1 LSSRKALPDED
12 DLELL
17 CELLSKIGESFD
29 KTATDDANKN
39 NFNECFILLL
49 ELSKLKEI
57 SSRIKV
63 KLELVIA
70 LRKNNWKARREDEG
84 PCKKEDIHK
93 KIANETSNKA
103 NGMLKGPFSPPQHQ
117 QPPPIRMMQR
127 GKEPP
132 MGQFNQPNEFRRTI
146 SAPGHIEPMKNESKV
161 PSFQTGVIVKRTN
174 SVAAVP
180 VSPTTVNTNTIEIK
194 QNVENDISDEK
205 IEEKLKGMMS
215 DYLTIDDMNEVLQPL
230 QELPKRAIPRLIVL
244 VLDKYV
250 DCNKSDIQKKLYS
263 LLDGIASKGIF
274 SGLTKQ
280 IEDAITSWE
289 PFQTLWDY
297 VLENSKAPSLISNI
311 LKLLIT
317 FDACTKTAIQESIHN
332 IRINIEKENDEYG
345 PSLEDFDKLYN
356 DLLSQLS

>member
-1 LSSRKALPDED
+1 
-12 DLELL
+12 
-17 CELLSKIGESFD
+17 
-29 KTATDDANKN
+29 
-39 NFNECFILLL
+39 
-49 ELSKLKEI
+49 
-57 SSRIKV
+57 
-63 KLELVIA
+63 
-70 LRKNNWKARREDEG
+70 
-84 PCKKEDIHK
+84 
-93 KIANETSNKA
+93 
-103 NGMLKGPFSPPQHQ
+103 
-117 QPPPIRMMQR
+117 
-127 GKEPP
+127 
-132 MGQFNQPNEFRRTI
+132 
-146 SAPGHIEPMKNESKV
+146 MKNESKV

-174 SVAAVP
+174 SVASVP
-180 VSPTTVNTNTIEIK
+180 VSATTVSTSSIETK
-194 QNVENDISDEK
+194 QNVEPDISDEK

-250 DCNKSDIQKKLYS
+250 DCNKSEIQKKLYS

-297 VLENSKAPSLISNI
+297 VLEYSKAPSLISNI

-332 IRINIEKENDEYG
+332 IRMKLEKENDEYG
-345 PSLEDFDKLYN
+345 PSLEDFDKVYN